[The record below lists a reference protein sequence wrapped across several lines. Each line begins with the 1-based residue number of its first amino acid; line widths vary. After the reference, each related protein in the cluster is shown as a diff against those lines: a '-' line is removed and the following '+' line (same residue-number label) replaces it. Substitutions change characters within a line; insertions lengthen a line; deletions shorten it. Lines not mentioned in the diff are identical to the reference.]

1 MFTPQDIKSYLD
13 EYVIGQEKAKRALAV
28 AAYNHTK
35 RTLYNAP
42 IKKSNVL
49 MIGPSGSGKT
59 FTVQKLAEFLN
70 TKFITVDATQFTAA
84 GYAGKDVT
92 DIITEL
98 VVFCENNEEVASQA
112 IVYIDEIDKIKRKSS
127 HDGSPDV
134 NGVGV
139 QQSLLKLLE
148 GSEISYEV
156 HGVQRKLHTKNI
168 LFICSGA
175 FVGLEE
181 HKTDALIKFGMIPE
195 FLGRF
200 SVVASLDSLSK
211 EDLKKILIDSKE
223 SVLGSFKAWFDSE
236 GIELIIEE
244 NAIEAIV
251 ENAMAKGLGARGL
264 QNVLDDIFLSAQFEA
279 PSLYPKPKA
288 FILNNRN
295 VLTNEPEW
303 VYY

>member
-1 MFTPQDIKSYLD
+1 MYTPKDIKNYLD
-13 EYVIGQEKAKRALAV
+13 EFVIGQEKAKKALAV
-28 AAYNHTK
+28 AAYNHIK
-35 RTLYNAP
+35 RTKYNAP

-70 TKFITVDATQFTAA
+70 TKFMTVDATQFTAA

-92 DIITEL
+92 DIISEL
-98 VVFCENNEEVASQA
+98 VVFCENNDDIASQA

-127 HDGSPDV
+127 NDGSPDV

-148 GSEISYEV
+148 GSEISYQFN
-156 HGVQRKLHTKNI
+156 GFQRKLHTKNI

-200 SVVASLDSLSK
+200 SIVASLEQLNK
-211 EDLKKILIDSKE
+211 EDLKKILVESKE
-223 SVLGSFKAWFDSE
+223 SVLVSFHEWFESE
-236 GIELIIEE
+236 GIELIIDES
-244 NAIEAIV
+244 AIDEIV
-251 ENAMAKGLGARGL
+251 EDAFKKGLGARGL
-264 QNVLDDIFLSAQFEA
+264 QNVLDDIFMNAQFEA
-279 PSLYPKPKA
+279 PSLYPKPKS
-288 FILNNRN
+288 FLLNQNS
-295 VLTNEPEW
+295 VQTGIPEW
-303 VYY
+303 MF

>member
-1 MFTPQDIKSYLD
+1 MITPQKIKLYLD
-13 EYVIGQEKAKRALAV
+13 EYVIGQEKAKKALAV
-28 AAYNHTK
+28 AAYNHIK
-35 RTLYNAP
+35 RTKYSAL

-70 TKFITVDATQFTAA
+70 TKFMTVDATQFTAA

-92 DIITEL
+92 DIINEL
-98 VVFCENNEEVASQA
+98 IVFCENNEELASQA

-148 GSEISYEV
+148 GSEITYEFNQT
-156 HGVQRKLHTKNI
+156 QRKLHTKDI

-200 SVVASLDSLSK
+200 SVVASLEPLSK
-211 EDLKKILIDSKE
+211 EDLKKILVDSKE
-223 SVLGSFKAWFDSE
+223 SVLASFETWFKSE
-236 GIELIIEE
+236 GIELIVHESAIEE
-244 NAIEAIV
+244 IV
-251 ENAMAKGLGARGL
+251 DNAMNKGLGARGL
-264 QNVLDDIFLSAQFEA
+264 QNVLDDIFLIAQFEA

-288 FILNNRN
+288 FVLNRQSITEGT
-295 VLTNEPEW
+295 LEW
-303 VYY
+303 VY

>member
-1 MFTPQDIKSYLD
+1 MFTPKDVKDYLD
-13 EYVIGQEKAKRALAV
+13 QFVVGQEKAKRALAV
-28 AAYNHTK
+28 AAYNHMK
-35 RTLYNAP
+35 RTKYNTS

-70 TKFITVDATQFTAA
+70 TKFMMVDATQFTSA
-84 GYAGKDVT
+84 GYAGKDVAE
-92 DIITEL
+92 IISEL
-98 VVFCENNEEVASQA
+98 VVFCEGNEEVASQA

-148 GSEISYEV
+148 GSEISYEIQQA
-156 HGVQRKLHTKNI
+156 QRKLHTKNI

-195 FLGRF
+195 LLGRF
-200 SVVASLDSLSK
+200 SVVASLEALSK
-211 EDLKKILIDSKE
+211 DDLRKILTDSKE
-223 SVLGSFKAWFDSE
+223 SVLGSFKSWFESE
-236 GIELIIEE
+236 GIELVIDETAIEE
-244 NAIEAIV
+244 IV
-251 ENAMAKGLGARGL
+251 DNAMNKGLGARGL
-264 QNVLDDIFLSAQFEA
+264 QNVLDDVFLVAQFDA
-279 PSLYPKPKA
+279 PSLYPKPKS
-288 FILNNRN
+288 FVLNRWS
-295 VLTNEPEW
+295 VKTGTPEW
-303 VYY
+303 RF